1 MLLFSVS
8 YLALSTVLIGGIELL
23 CFRCREIGQ
32 AAKQRKQYT
41 DNVVKVVLPGV
52 SGALVTVLVLEP
64 GIGNEILQGF
74 PTYPA
79 ALSLIAVIVVAVIS
93 YRLEVSSE
101 APSTIHDLYS
111 DLRYLWTEE
120 MILSRHSLVRHR
132 TWLEGFKATNG
143 GRSMAAS
150 KRALDPRFQAAV
162 DVSLAGNY
170 RDVRFTRLA
179 RRTTPR
185 MVGAMMRGHPWRAT
199 YVASPII
206 AAVLMMASVPM
217 YLTME
222 NHPYTPASV
231 LILQTAIIIAGI
243 LLSAFN
249 IWARST
255 SRLRKY
261 CELKRREELCT
272 LMLKR
277 LKVLAT
283 STKTTASPQQQT
295 PPGLIRHLLRALW

>member
-1 MLLFSVS
+1 MTVFIYKERPINQSLWVPLSMLVILAS
-8 YLALSTVLIGGIELL
+8 YLALSTVLIGGIELV
-23 CFRCREIGQ
+23 CFRCREVGQ
-32 AAKQRKQYT
+32 AAKRRKQYVN
-41 DNVVKVVLPGV
+41 NVVKGVLPGL
-52 SGALVTVLVLEP
+52 SGALVAVLVLEP
-64 GIGNEILQGF
+64 GVGNEILPGF
-74 PTYPA
+74 PTYSA
-79 ALSLIAVIVVAVIS
+79 AVSLIAVIVVAVIS

-185 MVGAMMRGHPWRAT
+185 MVGGHDARTPLESNLCRLAHNCRRPNSGIRAD
-199 YVASPII
+199 VSDHGKPPLHSCFGVDSADSHHHRRHP
-206 AAVLMMASVPM
+206 ALCLQ
-217 YLTME
+217 YLGKINIQATK
-222 NHPYTPASV
+222 
-231 LILQTAIIIAGI
+231 ILRTQAP
-243 LLSAFN
+243 
-249 IWARST
+249 
-255 SRLRKY
+255 
-261 CELKRREELCT
+261 RRVVYADA
-272 LMLKR
+272 K
-277 LKVLAT
+277 
-283 STKTTASPQQQT
+283 
-295 PPGLIRHLLRALW
+295 